1 MKINEIARQGAM
13 ELADAAGNTSEEA
26 LDKLA
31 EQILA
36 ASSIFVT
43 GAGRSLLALR
53 FFAMRLMH
61 LGLSAY
67 VVGDTTTPAFGPDD
81 LLIAASG
88 SGSTAGV
95 LNTVSAARR
104 LGGSTALFTVVP
116 DSPIARIVD
125 VVVSVPGYTN
135 KIELK
140 KAPPILPSGALFE
153 ISTLILGDA
162 LIVALGE
169 KLGLDTNKY
178 FVRHANL
185 E

>member
-1 MKINEIARQGAM
+1 MRINEIAREGAM
-13 ELADAAGNTSEEA
+13 ELANTTGKTSEEA
-26 LDKLA
+26 LEKLV
-31 EQILA
+31 EHILA
-36 ASSIFVT
+36 ASSIYVA

-61 LGLSAY
+61 LGLSVH

-88 SGSTAGV
+88 SGTTASV
-95 LNTVSAARR
+95 LGIVSAAHR

-116 DSPIARIVD
+116 DSPIGEIAD
-125 VVVSVPGYTN
+125 VVVRVPGYTN
-135 KIELK
+135 KIEMET
-140 KAPPILPSGALFE
+140 APPILPSGALFE

-162 LIVALGE
+162 LVVALAE
-169 KLGLDTNKY
+169 RLGIDTSRY
-178 FVRHANL
+178 FSRHANL

>member
-1 MKINEIARQGAM
+1 MKVNEIARQGAM
-13 ELADAAGNTSEEA
+13 ELADTTGKTSEEA
-26 LDKLA
+26 LERLRDK
-31 EQILA
+31 ILS
-36 ASSIFVT
+36 ASSIFVA

-67 VVGDTTTPAFGPDD
+67 VVGDTTTPAFGPED

-88 SGSTAGV
+88 SGATAGV

-104 LGGSTALFTVVP
+104 IGGSTALFTVVP
-116 DSPIARIVD
+116 DSPIGRIAD
-125 VVVSVPGYTN
+125 VVVQVPGYTN
-135 KIELK
+135 KIELE

-162 LIVALGE
+162 LVVALGE
-169 KLGLDTNKY
+169 KLGVDTNAY
-178 FVRHANL
+178 FSRHANL